1 VAAQPIQNF
10 ADKGRQSEE
19 ETEPRQ
25 SLFEVFEAVSHVST
39 PVTDAQAADIPSAG
53 HQEKGHQSADSKTS
67 SGHQEKGHQ
76 SADSKTSVFQGF
88 YSFPNAG
95 IDFEF

>member
-1 VAAQPIQNF
+1 MAAQPIQNF

-67 SGHQEKGHQ
+67 
-76 SADSKTSVFQGF
+76 VFQGF